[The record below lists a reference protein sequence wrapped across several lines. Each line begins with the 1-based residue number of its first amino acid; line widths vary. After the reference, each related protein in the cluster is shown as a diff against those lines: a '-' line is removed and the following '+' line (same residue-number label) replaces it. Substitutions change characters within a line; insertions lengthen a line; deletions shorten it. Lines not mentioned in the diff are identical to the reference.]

1 MKKIQKNNII
11 KTIRIGNS
19 EGVAIPKELLK
30 TNRLSD
36 TPLKI
41 AEINGGIFIQ
51 PMPIKA
57 RFISELRPYFLTKIP
72 IYNGQILLEK
82 TNNFGGFYKM
92 KTSMG
97 LVSDDAS
104 VFLIDKNIWQN
115 YFLKEKS
122 SETIIL
128 SKTDISEEIVLESEE
143 LLFNRRDF
151 IFAKKI
157 LERLKIKI
165 PHGTAYLYYAN
176 NTTNHNYGVIIVV
189 DYSITVCQFNGNR
202 STLADLMLEQEQ
214 LDVLA
219 KKTSIERYQALDNIF
234 RDLRLR
240 EKRIVFENKP
250 YVIKRLTT
258 DLKLELVENFQR
270 TNHKYRRKRHVLFTQ
285 ILDEWLYSNQE
296 VRSYFENKGY
306 F

>member
-1 MKKIQKNNII
+1 MKKFKIT
-11 KTIRIGNS
+11 KTVRIGNS
-19 EGVAIPKELLK
+19 EGVAIPKEFLK
-30 TNRLSD
+30 ANKLSD
-36 TPLKI
+36 APLEI
-41 AEINGGIFIQ
+41 TEINGGIFIH

-57 RFISELRPYFLTKIP
+57 RFISELRPYFLAKIP

-82 TNNFGGFYKM
+82 TNNFGDFYRI

-104 VFLIDKNIWQN
+104 VFLVDKKIWQN
-115 YFLKEKS
+115 SFVNEKS

-128 SKTDISEEIVLESEE
+128 SKTDISEEIILDSEE
-143 LLFNRRDF
+143 LLFNRQDF

-157 LERLKIKI
+157 LGNLKIKI
-165 PHGTAYLYYAN
+165 PHGIAYLYYAN

-202 STLADLMLEQEQ
+202 STLADLMLEQER
-214 LDVLA
+214 LDSLA
-219 KKTSIERYQALDNIF
+219 KKTSIERYQTLDNIF

-240 EKRIVFENKP
+240 EKRIIFENKP
-250 YVIKRLTT
+250 YIIKRLTT

-270 TNHKYRRKRHVLFTQ
+270 TSHKHRRKRHVLFTR
-285 ILDEWLYSNQE
+285 IIDEWLYSNQE
-296 VRSYFENKGY
+296 VRNYFKNKNY